1 MKRKVL
7 ILIACLLLGAN
18 GISAKSLVLTLKNG
32 TLVYYLLD
40 GEAHPML
47 RFVDGGITIDTDEY
61 EFSNIK
67 HFYIS
72 NTDDPNGIEHVMG
85 NAMQYSDNRLV
96 IDTKEAHTANVYTLD
111 GRKMD
116 IQVLQVNDKS
126 IIDLNTLPQGSY
138 IITVGE
144 TSFKVFKK

>member
-40 GEAHPML
+40 VEAHPML

-67 HFYIS
+67 NFYIS

-85 NAMQYSDNRLV
+85 NAMQYSGNRLV
-96 IDTKEAHTANVYTLD
+96 IDTKDAHTANVYTLD

-116 IQVLQVNDKS
+116 IQALQVNDKS
-126 IIDLNTLPQGSY
+126 IIDLNTLPQGAY
-138 IITVGE
+138 IIAIGE
-144 TSFKVFKK
+144 ASFKVFKK